1 MRNKWLQTKLHLVWP
16 TSSTV
21 KHDTTTMQLGPGVF
35 TAVLLWTSDWTPTG
49 RSSATPGPLHP
60 LLSPRP
66 APVLPGCWAESGESC
81 CLVVGS
87 VVLQLATHRS
97 LCPCGRSEVVFF
109 FCFVVAVIVVGEM
122 RSGAF
127 QLKRRISLRVPSGL
141 IIPVSEWSSAAEAR
155 FTLPSLKG
163 GEDESAFQAGKR
175 VLKDP
180 PTKHCGMKMNC
191 LSGAHS

>member
-1 MRNKWLQTKLHLVWP
+1 MTNKLSCKTRHHNYAAWPGSLHSRVIVDLWLDANWKELSHARSFTP
-16 TSSTV
+16 TARPPSRSRPSR
-21 KHDTTTMQLGPGVF
+21 LLSGEWW
-35 TAVLLWTSDWTPTG
+35 VLLPCCGIRCPPAGDTSV
-49 RSSATPGPLHP
+49 PLSLWP
-60 LLSPRP
+60 FR
-66 APVLPGCWAESGESC
+66 SC
-81 CLVVGS
+81 C
-87 VVLQLATHRS
+87 
-97 LCPCGRSEVVFF
+97 F

-141 IIPVSEWSSAAEAR
+141 IIPASEWSSAAEAR